1 MLQAPCCKRHGQPEF
16 NVIQSLTY
24 NCRCHTHASF
34 MPISCRLMHTSD
46 LAPSQGKPSNGQYQA
61 SVGICMN
68 FNKLQGN
75 DYMSTTTQCAT
86 KYNQPMVAKLFNAM
100 DFIGISNYPSVG
112 ARLW

>member
-1 MLQAPCCKRHGQPEF
+1 
-16 NVIQSLTY
+16 
-24 NCRCHTHASF
+24 
-34 MPISCRLMHTSD
+34 
-46 LAPSQGKPSNGQYQA
+46 
-61 SVGICMN
+61 MN